1 MRTTPHSMHVAVT
14 CSGPLDVTRI
24 ADELTCSLRG
34 RRRRGDRRVGH
45 EQRRA
50 ASRHSHRQAPALRHG
65 LRLIRSDLCR
75 CRPGRTPDR
84 VVARPIEESV
94 PSVYILPDQQLV
106 ECGTAEAVLRAA
118 LRAGVPFAHACGGH
132 ASCSTCRVVVVEGWA
147 ACGERTAKE
156 RVIAERLGFGPEF
169 RLACQTRISA
179 PVTMRRLVLDDT
191 DRDLADIRPRS
202 ATAARGRRAGCS
214 AAGVG
219 SGPGRSAR
227 TSAWRSCSPTS
238 GVSRPSPRRCCR
250 MTCCT
255 CCNAISVT

>member
-1 MRTTPHSMHVAVT
+1 MTRNPSR
-14 CSGPLDVTRI
+14 SEPLDL
-24 ADELTCSLRG
+24 LTAQHAAI
-34 RRRRGDRRVGH
+34 VGG
-45 EQRRA
+45 
-50 ASRHSHRQAPALRHG
+50 ST
-65 LRLIRSDLCR
+65 R
-75 CRPGRTPDR
+75 CRVGRTPDR

-106 ECGTAEAVLRAA
+106 ECGTAEAVLPAA

-147 ACGERTAKE
+147 ACGERSAKE

-169 RLACQTRISA
+169 RLACQTRVSA

-191 DRDLADIRPRS
+191 DREPRRHPS
-202 ATAARGRRAGCS
+202 PISTVGPRTGALDVRRRA
-214 AAGVG
+214 
-219 SGPGRSAR
+219 SGPAPTDRPGRSTR
-227 TSAWRSCSPTS
+227 PSCSPTS

-255 CCNAISVT
+255 CCSAISVT